1 MITLFAYVYGNNLAI
16 RGPAGSMLQALNG
29 MLFERNEII
38 FAFVIMVI
46 FYIIS
51 TNFSN
56 SVIMNFEAA
65 IVCQAIMLTFT
76 LLTYRTTLR
85 IYNRFKVKFYDNLFI
100 YLSISFHL
108 FLFLIICNANS
119 IIIVLLFILYNI

>member
-1 MITLFAYVYGNNLAI
+1 MTSTGFDTTTIYGSIFFVTVTIAITSSCHVVMITLFAYVYGNNLAI

-56 SVIMNFEAA
+56 WVIMDFEAA

-85 IYNRFKVKFYDNLFI
+85 IYNRFKVI
-100 YLSISFHL
+100 YF
-108 FLFLIICNANS
+108 
-119 IIIVLLFILYNI
+119 

>member
-1 MITLFAYVYGNNLAI
+1 MTSTGFDTTTIYGSVFFVTVTIAITSSCHVVMITLFAYVYGNNLAI

-56 SVIMNFEAA
+56 WVIMDFEAA

-85 IYNRFKVKFYDNLFI
+85 IYNRFKVI
-100 YLSISFHL
+100 YF
-108 FLFLIICNANS
+108 
-119 IIIVLLFILYNI
+119 